1 MRQYCLKAEVI
12 CSDEG
17 KSLVNAFHNSHCIP
31 LVRADTSHGLT
42 HNREWTSGMAHQH
55 AAEQPILSFFLNLIF
70 CSLNGVTTLAV
81 KGEKKVIF
89 V

>member
-17 KSLVNAFHNSHCIP
+17 KSLVNALHNTHCIP
-31 LVRADTSHGLT
+31 LLRVTVSHTKENGPLA
-42 HNREWTSGMAHQH
+42 WLISVQ
-55 AAEQPILSFFLNLIF
+55 QSSQYWKSFFDLIF

-81 KGEKKVIF
+81 KGKKGNF